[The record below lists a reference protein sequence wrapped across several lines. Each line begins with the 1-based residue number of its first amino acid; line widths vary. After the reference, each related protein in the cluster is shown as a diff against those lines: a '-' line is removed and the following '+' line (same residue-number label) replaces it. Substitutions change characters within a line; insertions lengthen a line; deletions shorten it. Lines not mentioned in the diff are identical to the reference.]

1 MSQIVEVLKRDNPM
15 VKDFVMACEQWS
27 EEGVQDGRLIISAK
41 ERPVGEHERRY
52 NLQVGFF
59 SPCQI
64 KTNTPGIL
72 NYICLGVKKNIYQL
86 ELFHPSHRSAPTK

>member
-59 SPCQI
+59 
-64 KTNTPGIL
+64 
-72 NYICLGVKKNIYQL
+72 
-86 ELFHPSHRSAPTK
+86 FHARLKHFFFRS

>member
-59 SPCQI
+59 
-64 KTNTPGIL
+64 
-72 NYICLGVKKNIYQL
+72 
-86 ELFHPSHRSAPTK
+86 FHARLKHFFFQVGEYRKVQWSRMITSGTRL